1 MTEIEIDPGIRQA
14 VTRSIS
20 KTENIRGIFDAKGRP
35 VIRKSDVFHKR
46 SDYCSSKALAP
57 NKPRNAIFG
66 SSSAGGVGEKYPV
79 TQAGA
84 QEHTLGMGRLF
95 DMLD

>member
-46 SDYCSSKALAP
+46 SDFDIL
-57 NKPRNAIFG
+57 
-66 SSSAGGVGEKYPV
+66 EE
-79 TQAGA
+79 A
-84 QEHTLGMGRLF
+84 QNLEFRI
-95 DMLD
+95 